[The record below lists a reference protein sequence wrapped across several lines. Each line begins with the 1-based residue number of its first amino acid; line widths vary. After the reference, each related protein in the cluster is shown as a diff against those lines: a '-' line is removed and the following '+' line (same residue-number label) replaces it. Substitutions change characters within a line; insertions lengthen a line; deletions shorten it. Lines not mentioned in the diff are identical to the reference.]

1 MKISRHALRRLI
13 ESVMNEQPLMDKT
26 VDDFDADYA
35 SSGGKLEDGDKPLEG
50 KYGAVFSDN
59 AVLIQDPKSVKVR
72 HVISESFPRKHPIKI
87 SPVPP
92 YGNDTPAV
100 VYHSIELNPGYAREI
115 MIEGTVPFAVENR
128 GGPANNN
135 PSKNSNGEYQIILT
149 QDMQA
154 TKRLADGVFTSS
166 NRSIP
171 KIVEAGRP
179 GSGFTRLNILVEHS
193 DEGEIRVF
201 PVHHMPQ

>member
-1 MKISRHALRRLI
+1 MKLSRSELRRLI
-13 ESVMNEQPLMDKT
+13 ESAINEQPLMDKT

-35 SSGGKLEDGDKPLEG
+35 SSGGKLEAGDKPLEG
-50 KYGAVFSDN
+50 KYGAVFSDK
-59 AVLIQDPKSVKVR
+59 AVLVQDPKSVKVR

-87 SPVPP
+87 SPVSP

-100 VYHSIELNPGYAREI
+100 VYHRIELNPGYDREI

-149 QDMQA
+149 KDMQA
-154 TKRLADGVFTSS
+154 TKSLAGDVFN
-166 NRSIP
+166 NRELP
-171 KIVEAGRP
+171 KIVEFGRP
-179 GSGFTRLNILVEHS
+179 GSGITRLSIYVEHS
-193 DEGEIRVF
+193 GEGEIRVF
-201 PVHHMPQ
+201 PQHHMSRQ